1 VSGQAGAA
9 TVTFVSPVGS
19 DANNCAT
26 ASLPCRQLSGATAA
40 LAKTDEG
47 GVIHVLP
54 GDYDTFVI
62 DKSIEILVDGGQASV
77 AASAQGIPGG
87 GGTAQIIV
95 NAGAGDKVRIR
106 GFVLNGATLGV
117 HGIAF
122 IAGGALHLEDCTFV
136 SPGSNFGI
144 AFRPAGASELYVSN
158 GAITGSGSGATGG
171 IQIRPTGS
179 GSAKVV
185 FDNVRVADNNIGI
198 LIDGTAT
205 TGTNSVTLRN
215 SVVSGSAGI
224 GIQGVDS
231 GGGASNVVIEGSTI
245 SSNASV
251 GIRAVGANTAI
262 RLRNSTV
269 SGNGTGIAA
278 QNGGKLISHGG
289 NLVAGNGA
297 NGAFTQV
304 VAPQ

>member
-1 VSGQAGAA
+1 
-9 TVTFVSPVGS
+9 VG
-19 DANNCAT
+19 
-26 ASLPCRQLSGATAA
+26 
-40 LAKTDEG
+40 
-47 GVIHVLP
+47 
-54 GDYDTFVI
+54 
-62 DKSIEILVDGGQASV
+62 
-77 AASAQGIPGG
+77 
-87 GGTAQIIV
+87 
-95 NAGAGDKVRIR
+95 VR
-106 GFVLNGATLGV
+106 T
-117 HGIAF
+117 
-122 IAGGALHLEDCTFV
+122 
-136 SPGSNFGI
+136 
-144 AFRPAGASELYVSN
+144 
-158 GAITGSGSGATGG
+158 ATG
-171 IQIRPTGS
+171 IRIRPTGS
-179 GSAKVV
+179 AGVSAVL
-185 FDNVRVADNNIGI
+185 DNVRIEDLGSGI
-198 LIDGTAT
+198 LIDGTTT
-205 TGTNSVTLRN
+205 TGTNSVTLGN

-251 GIRAVGANTAI
+251 GVRAVGANTAI